1 MDPLT
6 AFLLS
11 VFGAAVMSG
20 AQKEEPS
27 NEEIREAIR
36 FVASRAMHWAPEW
49 GTKCREMWAVP
60 DSVFEKIE
68 EKEERLIDTDRQ
80 IEDGWSL
87 ANWVFSGKEF
97 GIFRKLLERHDA
109 SGAASLQQFITRFGE
124 SPAPKF
130 MFPLDSP
137 TRSISSPY
145 GWRIHPIHKERRFHD
160 GIDLRATMGTPV
172 LAPADGVVAYTTD
185 SGACGWGISI
195 DHGPLLRTIFC
206 HLSQKDVKKGDR
218 VTKGQQI
225 GLSGGKK
232 GHPGAGTST
241 GAHLHFAVQTKDS
254 AKAKRKSADPMNYIS
269 LAPAEVESKAEVQQ
283 EPAEWSLKDW
293 LYSFLPESWEDTE
306 EESPLPKD
314 SSVFLLGPGVDATLV
329 APDGERFEEGVVPSG
344 QYRLETSGQKTVDA
358 ILESGKTYKA
368 SSIGKLFEVPG

>member
-6 AFLLS
+6 AFLIS
-11 VFGAAVMSG
+11 VFGAAVMS

-27 NEEIREAIR
+27 REEIREAIR

-60 DSVFEKIE
+60 DSAFEQIE
-68 EKEERLIDTDRQ
+68 EKEEGLIDTDRQ
-80 IEDGWSL
+80 IRDGWSL
-87 ANWVFSGKEF
+87 ANWVFRGKEF
-97 GIFRKLLERHDA
+97 EILRKLLERHDA
-109 SGAASLQQFITRFGE
+109 SGAASLQQFTRFGE
-124 SPAPKF
+124 NSAPKF
-130 MFPLDSP
+130 MFPLGSP
-137 TRSISSPY
+137 NRSISSPY
-145 GWRIHPIHKERRFHD
+145 GWRIHPVHKERRFHD

-218 VTKGQQI
+218 VTRGQQI

-241 GAHLHFAVQTKDS
+241 GAHLHFAVQSREST
-254 AKAKRKSADPMNYIS
+254 AAKRKSVDPMGYIS
-269 LAPAEVESKAEVQQ
+269 LAPVEAEAQPESV
-283 EPAEWSLKDW
+283 EWSMKDW

-306 EESPLPKD
+306 EESPIPKD
-314 SSVFLLGPGVDATLV
+314 SSVFLLGPGVDAVLV
-329 APDGERFEEGVVPSG
+329 APGGERFEEGVVPSG
-344 QYRLETSGQKTVDA
+344 QYRLETSGQKTIEVT
-358 ILESGKTYKA
+358 LESGKTYKA